1 MSNPEISLVI
11 EPWTTANTHFN
22 LYVENIG
29 DPDESL
35 VAEFSDKKFVLND
48 EFTFIDLIFNGT
60 FANNGDQTANLVFN
74 LQTPGYS
81 FRKRDDGIK
90 NITDPDKFNVS
101 ATLPTP
107 DDRKCIVTINNVDIE
122 KASFSFNFDIKSSNG
137 GKDHLFDP
145 DLDVERPP
153 IPK

>member
-29 DPDESL
+29 DPEESL
-35 VAEFSDKKFVLND
+35 VAEFADKKFALNG
-48 EFTFIDLIFNGT
+48 EFTFIDLIYNGT

-74 LQTPGYS
+74 LQTPGYA
-81 FRKRDDGIK
+81 FHKRGEGIK
-90 NITDPDKFNVS
+90 NLVKPDHVTIYS
-101 ATLPTP
+101 DVPTP
-107 DDRKCIVTINNVDIE
+107 DKRKCIVTVTNVDFE
-122 KASFSFNFDIKSSNG
+122 KNGFSFDFDIKSSNG

-145 DLDVERPP
+145 EIEIIRPP
-153 IPK
+153 LK